1 MCHELQHH
9 PAATNMARLSRAL
22 HQCAVLPPWR
32 KSRELVLDWL
42 AAVQATAPRRQ
53 LPIRS
58 SWPSRWSNAP
68 RPRACPRS
76 RATCT
81 SLSASVP
88 VQWRGRVRTLGTMA
102 GRTVPLSDVYKTEP
116 KWHKNR
122 VDETLVDGRCDVH
135 QVRWAGGSGRLVC
148 QRAEARAA
156 AWCTPLTPCVV
167 YPQLSDEPELCAAVA
182 FRRMPHGFAGS
193 SSGDGS
199 K

>member
-1 MCHELQHH
+1 
-9 PAATNMARLSRAL
+9 MARLSRAL
-22 HQCAVLPPWR
+22 HQCAVLPPLR

-148 QRAEARAA
+148 QRVEARAA

-193 SSGDGS
+193 NSGDGS

>member
-1 MCHELQHH
+1 
-9 PAATNMARLSRAL
+9 
-22 HQCAVLPPWR
+22 
-32 KSRELVLDWL
+32 
-42 AAVQATAPRRQ
+42 
-53 LPIRS
+53 
-58 SWPSRWSNAP
+58 
-68 RPRACPRS
+68 
-76 RATCT
+76 
-81 SLSASVP
+81 
-88 VQWRGRVRTLGTMA
+88 MA
-102 GRTVPLSDVYKTEP
+102 GRTVPLPDVYTTEP